1 MDSDL
6 RAGLS
11 DSTDNMCYV
20 AGLRHECA
28 SVIPQANASF
38 LLDFKLW
45 LQPFFF
51 FKGNYGFN
59 LVRSWNACSQI
70 LTVLICVFSVLPLH
84 KLIL

>member
-28 SVIPQANASF
+28 CVIPQANASCIF
-38 LLDFKLW
+38 LT
-45 LQPFFF
+45 
-51 FKGNYGFN
+51 GFQIMAST
-59 LVRSWNACSQI
+59 LCDRGMHVLKSQ
-70 LTVLICVFSVLPLH
+70 LF
-84 KLIL
+84 